1 MSFSASFNGRPLVNT
16 TRKNACKNACK
27 KACKNAYKVVKSDFP
42 VHTPGYYNVLRTARG
57 SASAFAK
64 AVELVSKGR

>member
-27 KACKNAYKVVKSDFP
+27 NAYKVVKSDFP
-42 VHTPGYYNVLRTARG
+42 VYTPGYYNVLRTARG

>member
-16 TRKNACKNACK
+16 TRKNACKN
-27 KACKNAYKVVKSDFP
+27 ACKNAYKVVKSDFP